1 MFIEFANSNDCQAAQ
16 LSLTGRKFSNR
27 VVVTRS
33 LITFHP
39 GSPFFYPPLSSVTTT
54 RRNITEGSFEQRD
67 EEAAAAEEECG
78 FIFSC
83 FTTQCAI
90 EIRTFVVLH
99 YYISIFVVTVDFFVH
114 PPTIMGTVWVAHEI
128 DP

>member
-1 MFIEFANSNDCQAAQ
+1 MKKNQ
-16 LSLTGRKFSNR
+16 LLLT
-27 VVVTRS
+27 
-33 LITFHP
+33 
-39 GSPFFYPPLSSVTTT
+39 
-54 RRNITEGSFEQRD
+54 
-67 EEAAAAEEECG
+67 AEECG

-90 EIRTFVVLH
+90 ETFVVLH

>member
-1 MFIEFANSNDCQAAQ
+1 MKKNQ
-16 LSLTGRKFSNR
+16 LLLT
-27 VVVTRS
+27 
-33 LITFHP
+33 
-39 GSPFFYPPLSSVTTT
+39 
-54 RRNITEGSFEQRD
+54 
-67 EEAAAAEEECG
+67 AEECG
-78 FIFSC
+78 LIFSC

>member
-1 MFIEFANSNDCQAAQ
+1 
-16 LSLTGRKFSNR
+16 
-27 VVVTRS
+27 
-33 LITFHP
+33 
-39 GSPFFYPPLSSVTTT
+39 LSSRMKKKQLLLT
-54 RRNITEGSFEQRD
+54 
-67 EEAAAAEEECG
+67 AEECG